1 MRQRIH
7 ILLADDHRLVRAG
20 LRAILEEMPG
30 VRVVAEASSGLEA
43 IDLARRAR
51 PDLVLMDITMPGLNG
66 IDATSV
72 LHRDMP
78 DLPVLM
84 LSMHSED
91 EYVVRSMRAGACGYV
106 IKDAAA
112 GELQKAI
119 RAAIQGKTFMSPDLP
134 TDAIERRLESPPGR
148 DEPLTLRQREIL
160 QLLAEGVGVKEAA
173 IRLRISSKTV
183 ETHRERIMD
192 RLRIHDLPGLVR
204 YAMSRGIVP
213 T

>member
-20 LRAILEEMPG
+20 LRALLEEMPG
-30 VRVVAEASSGLEA
+30 VRVVAEASNGLEA
-43 IDLARRAR
+43 IDLVRRTR
-51 PDLVLMDITMPGLNG
+51 PDLVLMDVTMPGLNG
-66 IDATSV
+66 IDATGV
-72 LHRDMP
+72 LHREMP

-84 LSMHSED
+84 LSMHRED
-91 EYVVRSMRAGACGYV
+91 DFVVRSLRAGARGYV
-106 IKDAAA
+106 VKDAGA
-112 GELQKAI
+112 GELHRAV
-119 RAAIQGKTFMSPDLP
+119 RAAIQGKTFISPDLP
-134 TDAIERRLESPPGR
+134 SEEIERRLEAPPGR

-160 QLLAEGVGVKEAA
+160 QLLVEGIGVKEAA
-173 IRLRISSKTV
+173 LRLRISSKTV
-183 ETHRERIMD
+183 ETHRERIME

>member
-30 VRVVAEASSGLEA
+30 VRVVAEASNGLEA
-43 IDLARRAR
+43 IDLVRRLR
-51 PDLVLMDITMPGLNG
+51 PDLVLMDVTMPGLNG

-72 LHRDMP
+72 LHREMP
-78 DLPVLM
+78 DLPVIM
-84 LSMHSED
+84 LSMHREG
-91 EYVVRSMRAGACGYV
+91 EYVVRALRAGARGYV
-106 IKDAAA
+106 VKDAGA
-112 GELQKAI
+112 GELHRAV
-119 RAAIQGKTFMSPDLP
+119 RAAIQGRTFISPGLP
-134 TDAIERRLESPPGR
+134 TEEIERRMEAPPGR

-173 IRLRISSKTV
+173 LRLRISSKTV
-183 ETHRERIMD
+183 ETHRERIME